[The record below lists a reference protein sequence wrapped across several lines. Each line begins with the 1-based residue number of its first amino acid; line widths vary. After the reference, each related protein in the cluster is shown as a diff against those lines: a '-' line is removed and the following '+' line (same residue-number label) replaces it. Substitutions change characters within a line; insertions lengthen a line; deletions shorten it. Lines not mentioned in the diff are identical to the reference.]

1 MASYFQMGHDTENLV
16 GERGLELF
24 KGIILSPLNRNPQ
37 ELEKSIKKF
46 RERGDFDIVFDPQL
60 YFPRSKR
67 GKLRSHPYYPQDME
81 TADQNRLGWWN
92 AIVSELIKYANVLDI
107 DTINSP
113 VDLARS
119 WREDY
124 YLRSVKIKDL
134 LRQQLQKTIP
144 HKKCFLTIVINVN
157 DLTDDE
163 KIMKTA
169 SIVSS
174 SESDGYYIVFLNDMN
189 PRREYKVPEAFLG
202 MMKFIKELKLSGCP
216 IIVSH
221 CSSDLLL
228 YKYAGADHCA
238 TGKFFNL
245 RRFTE
250 SRFEESSG
258 GGGQLSYWFEHGIL
272 AFLREPDLLR
282 IANTE
287 LRIIG
292 TDFSNNAWSKE
303 ILDIIQE
310 NKISEEPKPWL
321 GYGWRQYLST
331 FCLMEKEVG
340 SHKEIVKEWINRAEN
355 NWRLINSPGLF
366 PEEPH
371 NDGSW
376 LPVWKK
382 ALSSFDLINS
392 SQI

>member
-16 GERGLELF
+16 GEKGLELF

-81 TADQNRLGWWN
+81 TADQARLGWWN

-250 SRFEESSG
+250 SRFDEPLNIG
-258 GGGQLSYWFEHGIL
+258 KRGGQLPYWFEHGL
-272 AFLREPDLLR
+272 FAFLREPDLLR
-282 IANTE
+282 IKNS
-287 LRIIG
+287 RSGIISSG
-292 TDFSNNAWSKE
+292 SSNNIWADM
-303 ILDIIQE
+303 ILKNIV
-310 NKISEEPKPWL
+310 SEKPIPWL
-321 GYGWRQYLST
+321 KFGWRQYLST
-331 FCLMEKEVG
+331 FSLMEKYITDN
-340 SHKEIVKEWINRAEN
+340 KEIVKDWISKAEQ
-355 NWRLINSPGLF
+355 NWKSINESGAM
-366 PEEPH
+366 PEEPQ

-382 ALSSFDLINS
+382 TLSSFDLIS
-392 SQI
+392 SIQI